1 MVGLTDQNLQLNAR
15 IRVGQDFGLIKYLG
29 EVSHQ
34 VKKNVKI
41 FLKTLLIRSRDMK
54 EDGLGLN
61 GMILLEAD
69 IMEQSKE
76 TFISK
81 QGEL

>member
-34 VKKNVKI
+34 VKKNVKY
-41 FLKTLLIRSRDMK
+41 S
-54 EDGLGLN
+54 
-61 GMILLEAD
+61 
-69 IMEQSKE
+69 
-76 TFISK
+76 
-81 QGEL
+81 

>member
-34 VKKNVKI
+34 VKKMSFK
-41 FLKTLLIRSRDMK
+41 FSLK
-54 EDGLGLN
+54 
-61 GMILLEAD
+61 
-69 IMEQSKE
+69 
-76 TFISK
+76 K
-81 QGEL
+81 QN